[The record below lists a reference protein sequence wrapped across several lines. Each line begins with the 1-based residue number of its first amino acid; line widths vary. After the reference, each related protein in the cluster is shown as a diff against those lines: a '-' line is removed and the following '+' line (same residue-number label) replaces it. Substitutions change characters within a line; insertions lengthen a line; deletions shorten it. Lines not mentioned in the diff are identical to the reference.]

1 MEKRVLNLIDTNK
14 NLNLEVKKL
23 KNENNELIKQAEEE
37 RNNKENILT
46 KLNMLKEV
54 FY

>member
-1 MEKRVLNLIDTNK
+1 MLIK
-14 NLNLEVKKL
+14 IKSL

-46 KLNMLKEV
+46 KLNMLKDINKNLEI
-54 FY
+54 